1 MYISV
6 RLEISHIFPYLQSMY
21 IATIPNRSS
30 PPAILLRES
39 YRQDGTVKTRT
50 LANLTHWPP
59 AQLEA
64 LRRVLRGD
72 TLVAPEDAFEIIR
85 SLPHG
90 HVAAVLGTLRRLGLE
105 ALIAAQKS
113 RQRDLVV
120 AMIVARLIDPQ
131 SKLATARSW
140 HPDTALTSLGQTL
153 GVAAADARA
162 LYQAMDW
169 LRRRQAPLETALAQ
183 RHLREGTLAL
193 YDLTSTYFE
202 GHTCPLAQFGHSRD
216 GKKGKVQIVFGLV
229 CNAAGCP
236 VAVEVFEGNTG
247 DPTTVAPVIAKLRQR
262 FHLRRVVLVGDRGLL
277 TDARIREDLKPVEG
291 LDWITALRHPT
302 VRTLIDSGA
311 LDLGGF
317 AHTDLIELT
326 APAYPDERLIACYN
340 ATLADERRRK
350 REALLQATE
359 RELETIGQAT
369 TRAKRRLTGQ
379 ATIALRVGK
388 ALQRF
393 KVGKHF
399 TLEISEAGF
408 AYRRN
413 LQSIAAEAA
422 LDGLYVLRTSVP
434 AEALDTARTVRAYK
448 SLATVERAFRS
459 LKTVDLYVRPI
470 GHRLTERVR
479 AHVLLCML
487 AYYVEWHMRQ
497 ALAPLL
503 FDDDNKAT
511 AEAQRASVVA
521 PAQRSPRARRKAQT
535 QQTADGQPV
544 HSFQTLLRDLGTI
557 TKNQIRFVHS
567 PLETTEMLTTPT
579 PLQQRALDLLQVPLK
594 L

>member
-6 RLEISHIFPYLQSMY
+6 RLAISHIFPYLQSMY

-229 CNAAGCP
+229 CNAEGCP

-262 FHLRRVVLVGDRGLL
+262 FALRRVVLVGDRGLL
-277 TDARIREDLKPVEG
+277 TDARIREELKPVEG
-291 LDWITALRHPT
+291 LDWLTALRHST
-302 VRTLIDSGA
+302 IRTLVDSGV
-311 LDLGGF
+311 LDLTCF
-317 AHTDLIELT
+317 ARTDLVELT
-326 APAYPDERLIACYN
+326 AAAYPDERLIACCN
-340 ATLADERRRK
+340 ATLAQERARK
-350 REALLQATE
+350 REVLLQATE
-359 RELETIGQAT
+359 RELEIIRQAT
-369 TRAKRRLTGQ
+369 RRAKRPLRGQ
-379 ATIALRVGK
+379 GNIALRVGK
-388 ALQRF
+388 VLNRF
-393 KVGKHF
+393 KMRKHF
-399 TLEISEAGF
+399 VLDMTDEGF
-408 AYRRN
+408 EYRRK
-413 LQSIAAEAA
+413 LQSIAAETA
-422 LDGLYVLRTSVP
+422 LDGVYVLRTSVP
-434 AEALDTARTVRAYK
+434 PEALDTVSTVRAYK

-459 LKTVDLYVRPI
+459 LKTVDLHVRPI
-470 GHRLTERVR
+470 GHRLADRVR

-497 ALAPLL
+497 ALAPML
-503 FDDDNKAT
+503 FDDDDKTT
-511 AEAQRASVVA
+511 AEAQRASVIA

-535 QQTADGQPV
+535 QQTDDGRPV

-557 TKNQIRFVHS
+557 TKNQIHFVHS
-567 PLETTEMLTTPT
+567 PLETTEMLTKPT
-579 PLQQRALDLLQVPLK
+579 PLQQRALDLLQVSLK

>member
-1 MYISV
+1 
-6 RLEISHIFPYLQSMY
+6 MY

-39 YRQDGTVKTRT
+39 YRQDGKVNTRT

-105 ALIAAQKS
+105 SLLAAQNS
-113 RQRDLVV
+113 RQRDLVI

-131 SKLATARSW
+131 STLATARSW
-140 HPDTALTSLGQTL
+140 HPETALTSLGQTL
-153 GVAAADARA
+153 GVTAADARA

-169 LRRRQAPLETALAQ
+169 LRRRQPQLETALAK

-216 GKKGKVQIVFGLV
+216 GKKGKLQIVFGLV
-229 CNAAGCP
+229 CNADGCP

-247 DPTTVAPVIAKLRQR
+247 DPATVAPVIAKLRQR

-277 TDARIREDLKPVEG
+277 TNARIREELKPVEG

-302 VRTLIDSGA
+302 IRTLVDSGA
-311 LDLGGF
+311 LDLGHF

-340 ATLADERRRK
+340 ATLADERGRT

-359 RELETIGQAT
+359 RELETIRQAT
-369 TRAKRRLTGQ
+369 TRAKRRLMGQ
-379 ATIALRVGK
+379 GNIALRVGK
-388 ALQRF
+388 VLQRF

-399 TLEISEAGF
+399 QIEITDEQLQ
-408 AYRRN
+408 YTRDT
-413 LQSIAAEAA
+413 QSITTEAA
-422 LDGLYVLRTSVP
+422 LDGVYVLRTSGP
-434 AEALDTARTVRAYK
+434 AEALDAASTVRAYK

-503 FDDDNKAT
+503 FDDDDKAM
-511 AEAQRASVVA
+511 AEAQRSSVVA

-535 QQTADGQPV
+535 QQTDDGSPV

-579 PLQQRALDLLQVPLK
+579 LLQQRALDLLQVPLR

>member
-1 MYISV
+1 
-6 RLEISHIFPYLQSMY
+6 MY

-39 YRQDGTVKTRT
+39 YRQDGQVKTRT

-72 TLVAPEDAFEIIR
+72 TLVAPEDAFEILR

-105 ALIAAQKS
+105 SLLAAQKS
-113 RQRDLVV
+113 HQRDLVV
-120 AMIVARLIDPQ
+120 AMIVARLLDPQ

-153 GVAAADARA
+153 GVTAADARA
-162 LYQAMDW
+162 LYHAMDW
-169 LRRRQAPLETALAQ
+169 LRRRQPQLEMALAK

-229 CNAAGCP
+229 CNGDGCP

-247 DPTTVAPVIAKLRQR
+247 DPTTVAPVITKLRQR

-277 TDARIREDLKPVEG
+277 TDARIREELKPVEG

-302 VRTLIDSGA
+302 VRALVDSGV
-311 LDLGGF
+311 LDLGDF
-317 AHTDLIELT
+317 APTDLIELT
-326 APAYPDERLIACYN
+326 ALAYPDERLIACYN
-340 ATLADERRRK
+340 ATLADERGRT

-359 RELETIGQAT
+359 RELETIRQAT

-379 ATIALRVGK
+379 GNIALRVGK
-388 ALQRF
+388 VLQRF

-408 AYRRN
+408 HYSRN

-422 LDGLYVLRTSVP
+422 LDGLYVLRTSVS
-434 AEALDTARTVRAYK
+434 AEALDTASTVRAYK

-503 FDDDNKAT
+503 FDDDDKAM
-511 AEAQRASVVA
+511 AEAQRGSVVA

-535 QQTADGQPV
+535 QQTDDGRPV